1 MRAASGAKTSRSAA
15 PAGTTIPG
23 SVRVSRSVCTVACC
37 TVTDAGAAVAAVE
50 ASRRLHPES
59 ATTTHNADT
68 RLVHRMI
75 RIVKP
80 AA

>member
-1 MRAASGAKTSRSAA
+1 
-15 PAGTTIPG
+15 
-23 SVRVSRSVCTVACC
+23 V
-37 TVTDAGAAVAAVE
+37 AVE

-68 RLVHRMI
+68 RPVHRMI